1 MPVLS
6 RRSALQIGGCGLLG
20 VTIPKLLQAASSA
33 SPRRTRAK
41 SVIFLYQ
48 FGGPSHI
55 ETFDPKPQAAEAIR
69 GQWGTIETSAPGIRI
84 CDRLPQMAQVMD
96 CVTLVR
102 SVHHNM
108 KNHNSAS
115 YYALTGNAPPV
126 DDIRLR
132 DSFDLMPAYGSTVQ
146 HLAPGK
152 TGMPSFAALPHV
164 IRDGEITPGQ
174 HASFLGKSCD
184 PLLITND
191 PNAPDF
197 RLPELSL
204 PSGLTPERLQNRR
217 EIQQLI
223 NRQTVLLDHAA
234 AARGLD
240 AYFETAMSMLN
251 STEVRDA
258 FDLSREPEEVR
269 ERYGRT
275 TYGQSCLLARRLV
288 EAGVKFVNVY
298 FSNNIGGRRLEGGW
312 DTHGFDNTRMYPIL
326 RDYQLPMTEQTLPT
340 LIKDLEQRGLLD
352 ETLIVWMGEF
362 GRTPKLNANIS
373 RDHWPGCYTV
383 LLAGGGTKRGFV
395 YGESDKNAAYPE
407 RDGVRLD
414 DLAATVYEALGI
426 EANAEIYDRLNRPR
440 PITSGKPVFEVFA

>member
-1 MPVLS
+1 MSSLS
-6 RRSALQIGGCGLLG
+6 RRLALQIGGCGLLG
-20 VTIPKLLQAASSA
+20 VTLPKLLQAEAA
-33 SPRRTRAK
+33 QTARRTRAK

-48 FGGPSHI
+48 FGGPSHL
-55 ETFDPKPQAAEAIR
+55 ETFDPKPHAAEGIR
-69 GQWGTIETSAPGIRI
+69 SHFGTIDTAVPGVQI
-84 CDRLPQMAQVMD
+84 CDQLPRMATVMD
-96 CVTLVR
+96 RVTLVR
-102 SVHHNM
+102 TVHHHM

-132 DSFDLMPAYGSTVQ
+132 DSFDLMPAYGSSVQ
-146 HLAPGK
+146 RLAPAR
-152 TGMPSFAALPHV
+152 TGMPSFVALPHV

-174 HASFLGKSCD
+174 HASFLGKSAD

-191 PNAPDF
+191 PNSDNF

-204 PSGLTPERLQNRR
+204 PAGMTPERLANRR
-217 EIQQLI
+217 EMQQFI
-223 NRQTVLLDHAA
+223 NRQTRLQEYAA
-234 AARGLD
+234 AAQGID
-240 AYFETAMSMLN
+240 AYFDTALSMLS
-251 STEVRDA
+251 STQVRDA
-258 FDLSREPEEVR
+258 FDLSRESVEVR
-269 ERYGRT
+269 NRYGRT

-298 FSNNIGGRRLEGGW
+298 FSNTIGGRRLEGGW

-326 RDYQLPMTEQTLPT
+326 KEYQLPLTEQTLPT
-340 LIKDLEQRGLLD
+340 LITDLEERGLLD

-395 YGESDKNAAYPE
+395 YGESDKSAAYPE
-407 RDGVRLD
+407 RDGVPLD
-414 DLAATVYEALGI
+414 SLAATIYEALGI
-426 EANAEIYDRLNRPR
+426 EANAEVYDRLNRPR
-440 PITSGKPVFEVFA
+440 PLTAGKPVFDVFA